1 MAGANS
7 SGVGGN
13 DGMLREHAEED
24 EGNCGGGDSGSSDGG
39 GDNGYGAAGM
49 KNSRPVAFSQ

>member
-1 MAGANS
+1 
-7 SGVGGN
+7 
-13 DGMLREHAEED
+13 MLREHAEKDED
-24 EGNCGGGDSGSSDGG
+24 NCSRGDSGGRDGG